1 VTPAHPDPVV
11 TVRWAQPADSAAMVA
26 LIRALAAF
34 ERAEDQVEID
44 DHQLAGAL
52 FGPAPRLFAHVA
64 EDRGEVVGLAIWFVN
79 FSTWTGRH
87 GIYLEDLFVH
97 PSARRRGAGR
107 ALLATLAQVAVARG
121 YTRVEWAVLDWN
133 EPAIDFYRRLGAV
146 ALDDWTIFRLAG
158 ARLGALA
165 AGEP

>member
-1 VTPAHPDPVV
+1 MTPAV
-11 TVRWAQPADSAAMVA
+11 TVRRAQPADSAAMVG
-26 LIRALAAF
+26 LIRALAAY
-34 ERAEDQVEID
+34 ERAEDQVVID
-44 DHQLAGAL
+44 DRQLAGAL

-64 EDRGEVVGLAIWFVN
+64 ECQGEVVGMAIWFVN

-97 PSARRRGAGR
+97 PSFRQRGAGR
-107 ALLATLAQVAVARG
+107 ALLSALAQVAVAQG

-133 EPAIDFYRRLGAV
+133 EPAIGFYRRLGAV

-158 ARLGALA
+158 APLGTLA